1 MLEEIKARLQITGDY
16 MDAMLNAW
24 ISDTVSYMINAGVDP
39 DTANL
44 AYGVIAKGV
53 WDMWNR
59 DSFSP
64 IFHDMLAQLM
74 IGNPNGSITEDV

>member
-1 MLEEIKARLQITGDY
+1 MLEEIKARLQITGNY
-16 MDAMLNAW
+16 MDAMLSAW
-24 ISDTVSYMINAGVDP
+24 ISDTVSYMIKAGVDP
-39 DTANL
+39 DVANA

-74 IGNPNGSITEDV
+74 IGSPNKEIRNG

>member
-1 MLEEIKARLQITGDY
+1 MLEEIQARLQITGNY

-24 ISDTVSYMINAGVDP
+24 KSDTVSYMIGAGVDP
-39 DTANL
+39 DVANVS
-44 AYGVIAKGV
+44 YGVIAKGV

-64 IFHDMLAQLM
+64 ICHDMLAKLKL
-74 IGNPNGSITEDV
+74 GSPNKEIANG